1 MNEGNFTVVG
11 EKEEKK
17 KKKKKKSL
25 VALHIIVRF
34 KVSGSYG

>member
-17 KKKKKKSL
+17 KKKKKKPCSTAHNSSL
-25 VALHIIVRF
+25 
-34 KVSGSYG
+34 